1 MHIGSVTSAP
11 NVYGAR
17 DPQRVYGISPVARIN
32 GDYPDEDPMDHI
44 TGSDRALLAHLQGG
58 VVDVDG
64 SEGTAIA
71 VLAKEIAYVRAA
83 GVIPAE
89 RALTEGEITQ
99 LVRHAMAIAV
109 RPVAMETHSRMSA
122 YLPQGRAVL
131 RVDVLL

>member
-17 DPQRVYGISPVARIN
+17 DPQRIYGISPVARIN
-32 GDYPDEDPMDHI
+32 GDFPDQDPLDHL
-44 TGSDRALLAHLQGG
+44 TGSDRALLAHLQAG

-64 SEGTAIA
+64 SDGTAIA

-83 GVIPAE
+83 GVVPAG
-89 RALTEGEITQ
+89 RSLTEGEISQ
-99 LVRHAMAIAV
+99 LVRHAMSIAV

-122 YLPQGRAVL
+122 FLPQGRAML